1 MRPCLREVLVDSH
14 VGAVAIAVLLLWALN
29 GAFLA
34 LWGPVS
40 RVGTF
45 LYTAVAIL
53 GIPYFNPRLDWADR
67 TMLMTTLFYF
77 IGALVNLVAA
87 WLFSRWVYGVG
98 PLQCLRACGATIIR
112 RNHV

>member
-1 MRPCLREVLVDSH
+1 VKLCLREVLVNSR
-14 VGAVAIAVLLLWALN
+14 VGAVAIAVLLLWALTS
-29 GAFLA
+29 AFLA

-53 GIPYFNPRLDWADR
+53 GIPYFNPRLDRADR
-67 TMLMTTLFYF
+67 NMLMITFFYL
-77 IGALVNLVAA
+77 IGAVVNLIAA
-87 WLFSRWVYGVG
+87 WLLSRWAYGVG
-98 PLQCLRACGATIIR
+98 PLQSLRACGATVIG